1 MSAPKPV
8 ESDASMEGK
17 VPGSSPS
24 TSGPAPRLSMQQ
36 QAAVFLIVFVFAIS
50 VSLSYVFYQSTNRM
64 LTDELQRR
72 AQSIAGSISDSST
85 FGVMLKDVVV
95 LIEVMAPFI
104 DEEDVAYVTV
114 RDISGEEIVRSPVN
128 SDLGSMHDLYREV
141 IEVGDTASSFSPIIS
156 MADNSTTDSSV
167 EYEGYHVAVP
177 VWRDF
182 SADLASTEH
191 DEADSFGEE
200 SQSGRELVGVVQV
213 GMSTERINEQAQLVM
228 YQSAFVVIAIAFIG
242 MMVAAALLHRWLE
255 PLQLVTALAHKI
267 RAVGY
272 AGDGDKNTKNL
283 DSLISKEMRGVE
295 RGDEIGQLHVTF
307 MRMVEE
313 LSTHDRRLREQKEHL
328 QKMVAE
334 RTNELSAAKE
344 DAETANKAKS
354 TFLASMSHE
363 IRTPLNAVIGF
374 TQMLQQQLAH
384 TPEREAEYLD
394 IIHSSGQHLLSL
406 INDILDLSKLEA
418 ERYNMLP
425 SEFPIKKCINQAV
438 AFNNPKI
445 QAKRLRVTVDCPDI
459 FVVLD
464 ERMLKQ
470 ILINLVSNATK
481 FTEDSGKI
489 EILVKERGENLIL
502 TVADDG
508 IGMESDQVEQC
519 IQPFV
524 QINDGYHANYQEG
537 TGLGLSLVDR
547 FVERMGGNLHILSEP
562 GEGTVVRII
571 IPRDVQTAGEVLA
584 TSI

>member
-1 MSAPKPV
+1 MSTPKPV
-8 ESDASMEGK
+8 ISDDSKEGK
-17 VPGSSPS
+17 ASGSSQS

-85 FGVMLKDVVV
+85 FGVMLRDVVV

-104 DEEDVAYVTV
+104 DEEDVAYITV
-114 RDISGEEIVRSPVN
+114 RDISGEEIVSSPVN
-128 SDLGSMHDLYREV
+128 SDPGSLHDLYRQA
-141 IEVGDTASSFSPIIS
+141 IDVGNTVSSFSPIIS
-156 MADNSTTDSSV
+156 TVHSSI

-191 DEADSFGEE
+191 DEVDTFGEE
-200 SQSGRELVGVVQV
+200 NQSGRELVGVVQV

-228 YQSAFVVIAIAFIG
+228 YQSGFVVIAIAFVG

-267 RAVGY
+267 QAVGY
-272 AGDGDKNTKNL
+272 AGGRDKQTKNL

-313 LSTHDRRLREQKEHL
+313 LSAHDRRLREQKEHL

-334 RTNELSAAKE
+334 RTNELSIAKE

-374 TQMLQQQLAH
+374 TEMLQQQLAY

-418 ERYNMLP
+418 ERYTILP
-425 SEFPIKKCINQAV
+425 AEFPIKNCIKQAI
-438 AFNNPKI
+438 AFNNPKT
-445 QAKRLRVTVDCPDI
+445 QAKRLLVTVDCPDI
-459 FVVLD
+459 CVVLD

-470 ILINLVSNATK
+470 IFINLISNAAK
-481 FTEDSGKI
+481 FTEDGGQI

-502 TVADDG
+502 TVADNG
-508 IGMESDQVEQC
+508 IGMEAGQVEQC
-519 IQPFV
+519 TQPFV

-547 FVERMGGNLHILSEP
+547 FVECMGGKLHILSER
-562 GEGTVVRII
+562 GQGTVVRIV
-571 IPRDVQTAGEVLA
+571 IPRNIQAAGERPA